1 MTQNEKSQRRRSNHP
16 VELKDFYSEFSK
28 ALLLRQEEILRQADV
43 TRSHLDQQIME
54 LPGDTADESV
64 LDVSADYFFKL
75 AQHHQQELLEIR
87 NAFERM
93 HRGSYGICADCEIP
107 ISIERLKHLPYAQC
121 CVNCQSI
128 REKKRLKSA

>member
-1 MTQNEKSQRRRSNHP
+1 
-16 VELKDFYSEFSK
+16 
-28 ALLLRQEEILRQADV
+28 
-43 TRSHLDQQIME
+43 ME

-64 LDVSADYFFKL
+64 VDVSADYFFKL

-93 HRGSYGICADCEIP
+93 HRGSYGICADCETP
-107 ISIERLKHLPYAQC
+107 ISIERLRHLPYAPC
-121 CVNCQSI
+121 CVSCQSM